1 MRKVD
6 LHPKTD
12 TFIMDLRKSS
22 FFSVEKINAGYIVKI
37 GDYASCIEILILIF
51 NKTVNEK
58 NPFSCPLANI
68 NTGGKLIGTSSPGLT
83 PTHSSNRNKK
93 ESNP

>member
-12 TFIMDLRKSS
+12 TFIMDFRNSS
-22 FFSVEKINAGYIVKI
+22 FFSVEKINAGYFVKM

-51 NKTVNEK
+51 KR
-58 NPFSCPLANI
+58 PLM
-68 NTGGKLIGTSSPGLT
+68 
-83 PTHSSNRNKK
+83 KK
-93 ESNP
+93 IPSLVHWRISTQEGS

>member
-1 MRKVD
+1 MVKVD

-51 NKTVNEK
+51 NR
-58 NPFSCPLANI
+58 PLM
-68 NTGGKLIGTSSPGLT
+68 
-83 PTHSSNRNKK
+83 KK
-93 ESNP
+93 IPSLVHWRISTQEGS

>member
-22 FFSVEKINAGYIVKI
+22 FFSVEKINAGYIVKM

-51 NKTVNEK
+51 NRPLMKK

-68 NTGGKLIGTSSPGLT
+68 NTGGKLVGTSFPGLT

>member
-12 TFIMDLRKSS
+12 TFIMDFRNSS
-22 FFSVEKINAGYIVKI
+22 FFSVEKINAGYIVKM

-51 NKTVNEK
+51 KR
-58 NPFSCPLANI
+58 PLM
-68 NTGGKLIGTSSPGLT
+68 
-83 PTHSSNRNKK
+83 KK
-93 ESNP
+93 IPSLVLWRISTQEGS